1 MCEITSLADVRDAI
15 RALTPEDQAQLMLDM
30 GPELC
35 LSVMQ
40 RPEMMQQM
48 GSRCEEMMRDPEL
61 QKVMRPMMERMF
73 SSMMGGNR

>member
-1 MCEITSLADVRDAI
+1 MCEITSLPEVRDAI
-15 RALTPEDQAQLMLDM
+15 RALSPEDQAQLMLDM

-35 LSVMQ
+35 SSVMQ

-48 GSRCEEMMRDPEL
+48 ASRCEEMMRDPEV

-73 SSMMGGNR
+73 SSMMGGNP